1 MVGGGGVSMEPY
13 YTGAAG
19 PTSARPKPVRVVA
32 QRGFD
37 PHRTRLYHPR
47 LRSITPSQ
55 TAGTVKILIVGN
67 GGREHALLWKLRR
80 DAPDAELFVTQPN
93 GGMRGLATPVPL
105 APGEIQ
111 ALAGWVQANGV
122 DLTVVGPEAP
132 LAAGIADH
140 FADRGLAVFGPR
152 KAAAEIESSKSFAK
166 GLMQR
171 HGIPT
176 AEFRVFDQ
184 LPDAEAYLREAG
196 APVVVKA
203 SGLAAGKGVVV
214 CETVAEALMA
224 VREMLGGSAYGT
236 AGAQV
241 VIEEFMRGEEL
252 SVFALTDGTDV
263 LAMLPAQDHKRV
275 GEGETGPNTGG
286 MGAYAPVSLATP
298 ELLER
303 VERDVLRPTI
313 AAMAEEGRPFRGL
326 LYAGLMLTESGPR
339 VVEFNCRFG
348 DPETQ
353 VVLPLLRSSLLE
365 PVLEI
370 ARGGSI
376 AGARLEWEPGA
387 AATTVLASAGYPG
400 DYPSGLPVH
409 IPEDPGVLVFHAGTR
424 DEDGRLVTSGGRVL
438 AVTALAPTVA
448 DAAERS
454 RAAAERISFEGKQ
467 FRRDIG
473 WREIAR
479 AGGGH
484 A

>member
-1 MVGGGGVSMEPY
+1 MRAPVSSCE
-13 YTGAAG
+13 
-19 PTSARPKPVRVVA
+19 
-32 QRGFD
+32 
-37 PHRTRLYHPR
+37 HIL
-47 LRSITPSQ
+47 LQ
-55 TAGTVKILIVGN
+55 TAGNVKILIVGN

-80 DAPDAELFVTQPN
+80 DAPEAEFFVTQPN
-93 GGMRGLATPVPL
+93 GGMGGLATPVPL

-111 ALAGWVQANGV
+111 SLAGWVQANGV

-132 LAAGIADH
+132 LAAGIVDH

-152 KAAAEIESSKSFAK
+152 KDAAEIESSKSFAK
-166 GLMQR
+166 ALMQR

-176 AEFRVFDQ
+176 ADFRVFDR
-184 LPDAEAYLREAG
+184 LPDAEAYLHEVG

-214 CETVAEALMA
+214 CETLEQALSA
-224 VREMLGGSAYGT
+224 VRDMLGGVAFGT

-263 LAMLPAQDHKRV
+263 LAMLPAQDHKRI

-298 ELLER
+298 ELMER
-303 VERDVLRPTI
+303 VESDILRPTV
-313 AAMAEEGRPFRGL
+313 AAMAAEGRPFRGL
-326 LYAGLMLTESGPR
+326 LYAGLMLTEAGPR

-353 VVLPLLRSSLLE
+353 VVLPLLRSSLLV
-365 PVLEI
+365 PMLEI

-376 AGARLEWEPGA
+376 AGARLEWETGA

-400 DYPSGLPVH
+400 DYPSGLPVRL
-409 IPEDPGVLVFHAGTR
+409 PADPDVLVFHAGTR
-424 DEDGRLVTSGGRVL
+424 EEEGRLVTSGGRVL

-448 DAAERS
+448 EAAERS
-454 RAAAERISFEGKQ
+454 RAAAELISFEGKQ

-479 AGGGH
+479 AGGGG